1 MSTALETVSWVI
13 TPYAAM
19 AVFLVGHYWRY
30 RYDKFG
36 WTTLSTQIYESRLLR
51 WGSPLFHFGILA
63 VIVGHV
69 VGLLIPKEWT
79 AAVGITDDAYHL
91 MAVGLG
97 AVAGIAVVVGLILL
111 IMRRRLVGPVF
122 RATSRMDKLM
132 YVGLGLVVVTGMANT
147 IVGNVIGHYD
157 YREGVSIWFRGLFFM
172 NPRPDLMAAAPL
184 TFQAH
189 TLASLALFA
198 LWPFTRLVHVF
209 SVPIAYLWRPYVL
222 YRSRDARMGE
232 RRGRR
237 GWENVEDGSRLP

>member
-1 MSTALETVSWVI
+1 MSTTLETVLWVI
-13 TPYAAM
+13 APYACM

-51 WGSPLFHFGILA
+51 WGSPLFHFGMLA
-63 VIVGHV
+63 VIGGHV
-69 VGLLIPKEWT
+69 IGLLIPKGWT
-79 AAVGITDDAYHL
+79 AAAGITDEGYHV

-97 AVAGIAVVVGLILL
+97 LVAGTAVAVGLTLL

-132 YVGLGLVVVTGMANT
+132 YVGLALVILTGMANT
-147 IVGNVIGHYD
+147 VVGNVIGHYD
-157 YREGVSIWFRGLFFM
+157 YREGVSIWFRGLFFLD
-172 NPRPDLMAAAPL
+172 PHPELMGAAPI

-189 TLASLALFA
+189 VLASLALFA

-209 SVPIAYLWRPYVL
+209 SVPIGHLWRPYVP
-222 YRSRDARMGE
+222 YRSRDTRMGE

-237 GWENVEDGSRLP
+237 GWENAEDGSRTP